1 MVVSRRWI
9 AARAA
14 LKGSLVAA
22 LLCLGAR
29 SAADPLDPWALDVAE
44 ASNRFGVP
52 PEWIRRVM
60 TIESGGHAR
69 IEGRPVVS
77 RAGAMGLMQLMPGTW
92 RGLRSLLNLGPD
104 PFEPRDNILAGTAYL
119 RLMYDRF
126 GYPGLFA
133 AYNAGPGRYAGHLAT
148 GRRLPPETVAYVAT
162 VTRTWDPTQRLGP
175 LRRPAAPATSAAREA
190 ASRQPMPTLF
200 AVRGPASSSMSGPA
214 GAPTGLFVRL
224 SGAAER

>member
-1 MVVSRRWI
+1 VARLRLAAAAVLLAWM
-9 AARAA
+9 APARADSVDRWTA
-14 LKGSLVAA
+14 YVT
-22 LLCLGAR
+22 
-29 SAADPLDPWALDVAE
+29 E
-44 ASNRFGVP
+44 ASARFAL
-52 PEWIRRVM
+52 PEQWIRRVM
-60 TIESGGHAR
+60 RAESGGRMAVDR
-69 IEGRPVVS
+69 RPVVS
-77 RAGAMGLMQLMPGTW
+77 RAGAIGLMQLMPGTW
-92 RGLRSLLNLGPD
+92 REMRGVLGLGDD
-104 PFEPRDNILAGTAYL
+104 PSAPRDNILVGAAYL
-119 RLMYDRF
+119 RAMYDRF